1 MGPRGCRIAK
11 HVGISEACLHRRLKI
26 ADLRMVVG
34 YLLPRGG
41 ANHLRHLL
49 VSIRMTEL
57 PDAVASTA
65 LVDPVLL
72 SEALRPVIESTAL
85 ERELRSAAPRRL
97 RDALRDAGAFRMLT
111 PREYG
116 GSETPLTTV
125 LGVYEGLGR
134 LDASTGLIVWN
145 ANFGFI
151 GALLSDTGA
160 RKIFSSAQEPILAN
174 SGRAGTAEIVSGGY
188 QLSGEFPIVT
198 GVESADWLV
207 VCAIVTRGGDP
218 CLVDGVP
225 DLRLCAVRSGDFTVE
240 QTWNVNAMRGTG
252 SHNVTIHDVFIP
264 ADLVTPPLPEP
275 PRINRPLYRGFIPT
289 LVFAGCTAVTLGVAK
304 SAVDEFTSLAEL
316 TTSSKGGLRADDM
329 HCQYTIAKADTA
341 IAAARL
347 LLFDTAGALQIAA
360 QRGDEVTVQQR
371 AAFRAAMCHAAEV
384 SREALVAIYEAAGSS
399 ALYRDNPIERM
410 FRDGMAALQ
419 HANHS
424 RRFLVAA
431 GRVHLGREPGLPLF

>member
-1 MGPRGCRIAK
+1 
-11 HVGISEACLHRRLKI
+11 
-26 ADLRMVVG
+26 
-34 YLLPRGG
+34 
-41 ANHLRHLL
+41 
-49 VSIRMTEL
+49 MTEL
-57 PDAVASTA
+57 SDTVASVA
-65 LVDPVLL
+65 PVDPVRLPDV
-72 SEALRPVIESTAL
+72 LRPIIESTAL
-85 ERELRSAAPRRL
+85 EKELRSAAPQRL
-97 RDALRDAGAFRMLT
+97 RNALRDAGAFRMLT

-116 GSETPLTTV
+116 GSESSLTTA
-125 LGVYEGLGR
+125 LSVYEGLGR

-151 GALLSDTGA
+151 GALLSDAGA
-160 RKIFSSAQEPILAN
+160 RKIFGGAQEPILAN
-174 SGRAGTAEIVSGGY
+174 SGQAGTAEIVSGGY
-188 QLSGEFPIVT
+188 QLNGQFQIVT
-198 GVESADWLV
+198 GIESADWLV
-207 VCAIVTRGGDP
+207 VCAVVTRGGEP

-225 DLRLCAVRSGDFTVE
+225 DLRLCAVRAGEFTIE
-240 QTWNVNAMRGTG
+240 ETWNVNAMRGTG
-252 SHNVTIHDVFIP
+252 SHNVTIRDSFIP

-275 PRINRPLYRGFIPT
+275 ARIDRPLYRGFIPA

-304 SAVDEFTSLAEL
+304 SAVDAFTSLAAL
-316 TTSSKGGLRADDM
+316 STSSKGGLRADDA

-347 LLFDTAGALQIAA
+347 LLFDTAEALQITAE
-360 QRGDEVTVQQR
+360 RGDEVTLQQR
-371 AAFRAAMCHAAEV
+371 AAFRAAMSHAAEV

-399 ALYRDNPIERM
+399 ALYRHNPIERM